1 MGLLDELEQID
12 KTKDQSEVV
21 ELLKEIIKNQ
31 KKILKLL
38 NKVSSDLEHQKIKGT
53 KKR

>member
-12 KTKDQSEVV
+12 KTKNQSEVV

-31 KKILKLL
+31 KKILELL
-38 NKVSSDLEHQKIKGT
+38 NNVSISLENQKNIG
-53 KKR
+53 KK